1 MESLLDILRTE
12 KPIELE
18 QRSLQ
23 ALTWFRQRVQSMKL
37 SSEGFYRQSELRKA
51 KRYLEGRMYLFF
63 YDAKTKDKL
72 PYWDRFPLIFI
83 LEITQDG
90 FTGLN
95 LHYLPPRLRV
105 RFLYELYK
113 YEIQEPDEEILGQG
127 DKLDMYHA
135 ELMRSKIRMTYE
147 MISSIRKLRYFKACY
162 RRYLTTQIVNRPLE
176 VTPDYWDSIAMLP
189 LAQWQ
194 KKEQKEIWKESLEKI
209 NG

>member
-1 MESLLDILRTE
+1 
-12 KPIELE
+12 
-18 QRSLQ
+18 
-23 ALTWFRQRVQSMKL
+23 
-37 SSEGFYRQSELRKA
+37 
-51 KRYLEGRMYLFF
+51 MYLFF

-162 RRYLTTQIVNRPLE
+162 RKYLTTQIINRPLE

>member
-37 SSEGFYRQSELRKA
+37 SGEGFYRQAELRKA

-113 YEIQEPDEEILGQG
+113 YEIQEPDEDILGQG

-135 ELMRSKIRMTYE
+135 ELMRSK
-147 MISSIRKLRYFKACY
+147 
-162 RRYLTTQIVNRPLE
+162 LE
-176 VTPDYWDSIAMLP
+176 
-189 LAQWQ
+189 
-194 KKEQKEIWKESLEKI
+194 
-209 NG
+209 